1 MTGEVTLRGKA
12 LAIGGLREKSL
23 AALRSGIK
31 KIIIPSEN
39 KKHVSELPKE
49 VRIPF
54 PHPVEKPLQQ
64 TNLSVGASRSTAK
77 QSVCRYQPDD
87 GTHGLHLWRT
97 YRTDDDD
104 SRRTDRS
111 DRLEY
116 LARIQHG
123 SKHVRGAKL
132 CRPEKRTCPGCLPY
146 DTEND
151 CPVRNLLYVAF
162 RVLRQRSILTDH
174 TRKGRL

>member
-1 MTGEVTLRGKA
+1 MCDLVVGSDRTGHLY
-12 LAIGGLREKSL
+12 LLPEKEKT
-23 AALRSGIK
+23 AVR
-31 KIIIPSEN
+31 
-39 KKHVSELPKE
+39 
-49 VRIPF
+49 RIPF

-116 LARIQHG
+116 LTRIQHG

-162 RVLRQRSILTDH
+162 RVLRQRSILADH